1 MITLGN
7 SKIKAIY
14 FGSAKI
20 KKVYFGSQLIWQDK
34 KDQTMNLLKM
44 TVSASV
50 GAIIHPVYVDL
61 TSTPSTMNLLKM
73 EVNE

>member
-1 MITLGN
+1 MISLGN

-14 FGSAKI
+14 FGNTKI
-20 KKVYFGSQLIWQDK
+20 KKVYFGSNLIWQDK
-34 KDQTMNLLKM
+34 KDQVMNLLKM
-44 TVSASV
+44 NVSASV

-73 EVNE
+73 GVNE

>member
-1 MITLGN
+1 MITLGS

-14 FGSAKI
+14 FGDVKI
-20 KKVYFGSQLIWQDK
+20 KKVFFGSDLIWQDK
-34 KDQTMNLLKM
+34 KDQVMNLLKM

-61 TSTPSTMNLLKM
+61 SSTPSTMNILKM
-73 EVNE
+73 EVNQ